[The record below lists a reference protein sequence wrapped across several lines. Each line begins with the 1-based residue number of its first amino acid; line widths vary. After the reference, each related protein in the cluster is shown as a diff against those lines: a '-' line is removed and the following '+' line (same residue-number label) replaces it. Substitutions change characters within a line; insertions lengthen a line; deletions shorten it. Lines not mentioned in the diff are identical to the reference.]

1 MHAFPTSCPAL
12 PWTILSRPSRAAGF
26 WAGDRSRPARIH
38 LVAML
43 GAGASL
49 VACTGGARADPNC
62 MARILSDVPALEA
75 PEQVKSKNSGTFGP
89 LSAIKVD
96 KRSGKMFYCSATSYC
111 YDSNAFQLTTPC
123 RFKLDKSFGSSFNA
137 FFVYSAR

>member
-12 PWTILSRPSRAAGF
+12 PWPSRAADLQ
-26 WAGDRSRPARIH
+26 AGTSGRPA
-38 LVAML
+38 LSGLLMML
-43 GAGASL
+43 AAGASL
-49 VACTGGARADPNC
+49 APGAARAEPNC

-89 LSAIKVD
+89 LTEIKVD